1 MMNDIKGPDHL
12 VHELDDD
19 DREFITCRFFEEVAP
34 KLRRLDARIGTLN
47 CEFAGKQYRNW
58 NIQFRSAG
66 SGFDIV
72 EITYDEDG
80 AGMDLDL

>member
-1 MMNDIKGPDHL
+1 MKDIRETNHL

-19 DREFITCRFFEEVAP
+19 DRDLITSRFFEEMVP
-34 KLRRLDARIGTLN
+34 KLRRLDARTGTLN
-47 CEFAGKQYRNW
+47 CDFAGKQYRNW
-58 NIQFRSAG
+58 NIRFRSAG

-72 EITYDEDG
+72 EFTYDEDG